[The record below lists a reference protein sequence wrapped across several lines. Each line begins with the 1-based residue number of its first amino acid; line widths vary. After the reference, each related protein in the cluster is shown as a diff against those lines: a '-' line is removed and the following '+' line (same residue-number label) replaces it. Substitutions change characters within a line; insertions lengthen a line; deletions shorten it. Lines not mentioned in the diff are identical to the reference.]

1 MATKGKKSKLGHDP
15 LSWISEADAAEIQQE
30 NEHPAQQETV
40 DVIEEPIVEETVE
53 AVIEE
58 TTIEEPEAQIEK
70 GDSKEINMLDLPLYF
85 GIAQVAEVYTQMQEI
100 LASDTGSI
108 EIQAEDIES
117 IDASAVQLL
126 LVFVNAAKSKD
137 KKIVWKGVSDKLN
150 EAVTMFQLNNQ
161 LDMAA

>member
-30 NEHPAQQETV
+30 NEHPKQQETV
-40 DVIEEPIVEETVE
+40 DVIEEPVVEETTH
-53 AVIEE
+53 AVIEA
-58 TTIEEPEAQIEK
+58 TVEEPDAEIEN

-85 GIAQVAEVYTQMQEI
+85 GIAQVAEVYAQMQEI
-100 LASDTGSI
+100 LASDIDCI

-126 LVFVNAAKSKD
+126 VVFVNAAKSKN
-137 KKIVWKGVSDKLN
+137 KEIVWKGVSSKLN